1 MKEDQRKKS
10 ISYFSI
16 FLIGISLPSVNSLC
30 SHSKEWTTHLSEDAR
45 GTDDSSVIM
54 TSRQAVHSHPQIHP
68 HRLSR
73 GHHKQCSFE
82 PFSAQAGVLTGSL
95 REQHLDGQGTA
106 QHMALKW
113 KIWLVHFP
121 CCSSILSSLLTI
133 PWSLHSVFSSRHRK
147 NCPTTIN
154 LTSKLCE
161 YLVTFYVCLYR
172 DKGHWK
178 KFTLLQ
184 FPPFSNL

>member
-16 FLIGISLPSVNSLC
+16 LLVGIILPSVNSLC

-45 GTDDSSVIM
+45 GTDDSNVIM
-54 TSRQAVHSHPQIHP
+54 TSRQAVHGHSQIHP
-68 HRLSR
+68 HCLSR

-82 PFSAQAGVLTGSL
+82 PYSAQAGVLTGSL
-95 REQHLDGQGTA
+95 REQHLAGQGTA
-106 QHMALKW
+106 HHMALRW
-113 KIWLVHFP
+113 RIWLVHFP
-121 CCSSILSSLLTI
+121 CCSSILLSLLTI

-154 LTSKLCE
+154 LTSKLFE
-161 YLVTFYVCLYR
+161 DLVTF
-172 DKGHWK
+172 
-178 KFTLLQ
+178 
-184 FPPFSNL
+184 